1 MMSSAPGTWASC
13 WLGISPLPHRKRCIP
28 RRPSSPGPENTI
40 KMAFCCAT
48 LRSETNE
55 TVLRCLECLSLTSSL
70 KENWKPGTTHQ
81 CPWPTISNI
90 ISLCDVCFLCR
101 EILNVRSQHCSSKLL
116 SFTCRRYSDTTWV
129 RWIKAV
135 GYVYITQSN
144 QEMCTNEEMPA
155 GIRSLFDSGPR
166 IGGMQ
171 TTGLASWKRNT
182 MEVWSLTSWW
192 VPCGYF
198 HFVLNTLIA
207 YCIWYLN

>member
-48 LRSETNE
+48 LRSET
-55 TVLRCLECLSLTSSL
+55 VLRCLECLSLKSSL
-70 KENWKPGTTHQ
+70 KANWKLGTTHQ

-135 GYVYITQSN
+135 GYGAQMKKCLLGLEVYLTRVQGLEGCR
-144 QEMCTNEEMPA
+144 QLAWRLGKGTLC
-155 GIRSLFDSGPR
+155 RSGPWR
-166 IGGMQ
+166 HGGCH
-171 TTGLASWKRNT
+171 LAI
-182 MEVWSLTSWW
+182 
-192 VPCGYF
+192 F
-198 HFVLNTLIA
+198 TLF
-207 YCIWYLN
+207 WTR